1 MEIVRICKEYGYTE
15 EEYWDLS
22 EEFTLAIRARRQVE
36 ANIRAE
42 QNKEMERQA
51 NSIKNKR

>member
-22 EEFTLAIRARRQVE
+22 EDFTHAIRARRQVE
-36 ANIRAE
+36 ANIRSE
-42 QNKEMERQA
+42 QNKKMEQQA
-51 NSIKNKR
+51 NSIKKK